1 MMVRQIIGG
10 LMGLWLGSTGM
21 AMAQG
26 ASGVVVELYTSQGCS
41 SCPPADA
48 YLKKL
53 AAEPGIIALALHV
66 DYWDYIGWADDFASP
81 DYTARQK
88 TYAHAM
94 SSNSIFT
101 PQMIVAGVDSAEGND
116 PSQVEGS
123 VRRHMAA
130 ADMVTLQLMRQGQT
144 LTIHATA
151 NVAVGQPLRV
161 QLVRYTPSV
170 TREIKHGENAG
181 RVIEYT
187 NIVTSWQQLGTWSGD
202 GDLQM
207 TAPVPGNDRVVVILQ
222 AAGPGMIFAASE
234 LQ

>member
-10 LMGLWLGSTGM
+10 LMGLWLGSTEM

-41 SCPPADA
+41 SSPPADA

-101 PQMIVAGVDSAEGND
+101 PQMIVAGVDSAEGTD
-116 PSQVEGS
+116 ASQVEGA

-130 ADMVTLQLMRQGQT
+130 ADMVALQLMRQGQT

-151 NVAVGQPLRV
+151 NASIGQPLRV
-161 QLVRYTPSV
+161 QLVRYNPSE

-187 NIVTSWQQLGTWSGD
+187 NIVTSWQQLGIWSGD

-207 TAPVPGNDRVVVILQ
+207 TAQVPGNDKVVVILQ
-222 AAGPGMIFAASE
+222 GAGPGMIYAASQ
-234 LQ
+234 LK

>member
-101 PQMIVAGVDSAEGND
+101 PQMIVAGVDSAEGTD
-116 PSQVEGS
+116 ASQVEGA

-130 ADMVTLQLMRQGQT
+130 ADMVALQLMRQGQT

-151 NVAVGQPLRV
+151 NASIGQPLRV
-161 QLVRYTPSV
+161 QLVRYNPSE
-170 TREIKHGENAG
+170 TREIKHGEK
-181 RVIEYT
+181 
-187 NIVTSWQQLGTWSGD
+187 
-202 GDLQM
+202 
-207 TAPVPGNDRVVVILQ
+207 DRRAHV
-222 AAGPGMIFAASE
+222 
-234 LQ
+234 